1 MSIDLTFPNIT
12 MELYETDKS
21 QLQKFISMTSKLKSN
36 EVSNQSKNNE
46 LSANFVQTFGKYCE
60 SKKSAN
66 NDSSFLF
73 INEKEKEFTQDY
85 LILYDFAQDCRYSNH
100 IQSELIWYLLPF
112 YYKAVEQ
119 AILYGYDMKN
129 YPCTENSKK
138 IGEIAIDI
146 YFQFNLALFFNQEN
160 MKRAVGEKNYQS
172 IMSYYIEQTIQCM
185 QIESSEILNW
195 VSLFNTTV
203 AFGKINIQLLF
214 KKIFEGSQKIKYSFF
229 QYLSVLLF
237 KESDNLF
244 AINESKPFWT
254 NEIWDFDDGYF
265 GNIFF
270 WSDDIIEFFDK
281 KINRKQI
288 EDLFKDIKPILCDI
302 FEPDMMELFCEE
314 MNKSFDTGIFQKRK
328 AEYLQKI
335 KDKSGQC
342 KYWDSCF

>member
-1 MSIDLTFPNIT
+1 
-12 MELYETDKS
+12 
-21 QLQKFISMTSKLKSN
+21 MTSKLKSN

-60 SKKSAN
+60 SKKLAN
-66 NDSSFLF
+66 KDSSLLF

-85 LILYDFAQDCRYSNH
+85 LILYDFAQDCRYSKH

-119 AILYGYDMKN
+119 AILY
-129 YPCTENSKK
+129 
-138 IGEIAIDI
+138 
-146 YFQFNLALFFNQEN
+146 FQFNLALFFNQEN
-160 MKRAVGEKNYQS
+160 IKRAVGEKNHQS

-185 QIESSEILNW
+185 QIESSEMLNW

-244 AINESKPFWT
+244 AMNESKPFWT
-254 NEIWDFDDGYF
+254 NDIWDFDDGYF

-270 WSDDIIEFFDK
+270 WSDDIIELFDK

-288 EDLFKDIKPILCDI
+288 EDLFKEIKPILCDI
-302 FEPDMMELFCEE
+302 LEPDMIELFCEE